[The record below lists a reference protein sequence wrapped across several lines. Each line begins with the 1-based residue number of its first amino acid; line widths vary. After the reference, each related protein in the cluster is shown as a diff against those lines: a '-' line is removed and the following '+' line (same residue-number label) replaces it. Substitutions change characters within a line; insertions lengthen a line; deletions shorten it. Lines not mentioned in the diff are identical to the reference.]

1 MSELPGEVLFFP
13 GQQDKD
19 AIMQSDTFKRY
30 FDRLDRF
37 FDIGFS
43 VLLIIGGAVIPLT
56 VVLQVLLRY
65 VFKQPLF
72 GLEEFSRLIAIWV
85 YFFGAIFS
93 TRLDNHVQG
102 DVVEQ
107 FFTSPRAK
115 SVIKSIAWFLCLVT
129 SCLFLYH
136 SGVYAFWV
144 LKTGE
149 MTTGLWWPRVISVG
163 SMFVGAIFITLYSLV
178 NLATYLDKALSTK
191 GKDRRASR

>member
-1 MSELPGEVLFFP
+1 
-13 GQQDKD
+13 
-19 AIMQSDTFKRY
+19 MQPNTVKRS
-30 FDRLDRF
+30 FNRLDRF
-37 FDIGFS
+37 LDFGFS
-43 VLLIIGGAVIPLT
+43 ALLIIGGAVIPLT

-65 VFKQPLF
+65 VFKKPLF

-85 YFFGAIFS
+85 YFLGAIYS

-107 FFTSPRAK
+107 LFKGIRAK
-115 SVIKSIAWFLCLVT
+115 SVIKAIAWLLCLVT

-136 SGVYAFWV
+136 SGVYSYWV

-163 SMFVGAIFITLYSLV
+163 SMFVGAVFITLYSAV
-178 NLATYLDKALSTK
+178 NLATYVHRALAPEK
-191 GKDRRASR
+191 